1 MKKLN
6 ISNAYKRIYSQNTT
20 SYQDKK
26 DNIFIQENSLKKFQ
40 ITKKSIESYLNEN
53 KFLLCSTNSL
63 SNFKI
68 VSIQK
73 DTLGYTK
80 IKAVQTIN
88 NIPIRGSE
96 LIMHLNE
103 DGTIKNIIG
112 AINKCFKPY
121 NKTIQKN
128 ITQDE
133 AIDIAKKQFNY
144 TNLQKRPEII
154 EQFIIKNEL
163 PILIY
168 SVNIYYTE
176 PEAGNWDVL
185 INSSTGKVIANID
198 NIKYGL
204 S

>member
-1 MKKLN
+1 MKK
-6 ISNAYKRIYSQNTT
+6 ST

-40 ITKKSIESYLNEN
+40 ITQKSIESYLNEN
-53 KFLLCSTNSL
+53 KSLLCNTNNL
-63 SNFKI
+63 GNFKI
-68 VSIQK
+68 VSIRK

-96 LIMHLNE
+96 LIVHLNE

-112 AINKCFKPY
+112 SINKCFKPY
-121 NKTIQKN
+121 DKTIQKN

-133 AIDIAKKQFNY
+133 AIYIAKKQFNY
-144 TNLQKRPEII
+144 TFLQKPPKII
-154 EQFIIKNEL
+154 EQFIIKNGL
-163 PILIY
+163 PFLIY
-168 SVNIYYTE
+168 SVTIYYTE

-198 NIKYGL
+198 NIKYD
-204 S
+204 